1 MRINKFISHN
11 TKYSRREADELIKQG
26 KVKINTKLA
35 NLSTDVGEEDKVFI
49 DGKFIKRREY
59 ELTVIVYNKN
69 RGEIVS
75 KKDPENRKT
84 IYDTLPKRF
93 EHFIPIGRL
102 DYASEGL
109 LLLTDSPIVAT
120 ALMESKLERVYNIKV
135 DGFVTKEMEE
145 GMKSGLSIRG
155 SKKGAHDKNDIE
167 DMDIA
172 PFSGY
177 QVVKN
182 HPTYSKLKVALTEGK
197 NREIR
202 RFFGHFDRNVLDLK
216 RVSFAGIE
224 LNNLP
229 NGKFRF
235 LSNKEYTDLKN
246 FIFKNEKL
254 SKAAS
259 TQQL

>member
-35 NLSTDVGEEDKVFI
+35 TLSTDVGEEDKIFV

-75 KKDPENRKT
+75 KSDPEGRKT
-84 IYDTLPKRF
+84 VYETLPKRF

-120 ALMESKLERVYNIKV
+120 ALMESKLERVYNVKIN
-135 DGFVTKEMEE
+135 GFVTKEMEE
-145 GMKSGLSIRG
+145 YMKSGLSIRG
-155 SKKGAHDKNDIE
+155 SKKGAQEKSDIE
-167 DMDIA
+167 NIDIA
-172 PFSGY
+172 PFNAY
-177 QVVKN
+177 QVIKN
-182 HPTYSKLKVALTEGK
+182 SPTYSKLKLVLTEGK

-202 RFFGHFDRNVLDLK
+202 RFFGHFDRDVLDLK

-235 LSNKEYTDLKN
+235 LSNKEYLDLKN
-246 FIFKNEKL
+246 FIFKHEKPSKEL
-254 SKAAS
+254 SSK
-259 TQQL
+259 